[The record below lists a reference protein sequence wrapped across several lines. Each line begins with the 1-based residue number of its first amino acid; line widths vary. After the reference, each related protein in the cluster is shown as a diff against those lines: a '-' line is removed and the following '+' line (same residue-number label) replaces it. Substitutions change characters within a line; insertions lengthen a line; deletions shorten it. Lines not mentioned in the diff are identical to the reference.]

1 MRSVLKVKLAQLVIW
16 VFQDSEDHVDARVT
30 RESVVIVESKVL
42 PVKMVMLVLL
52 DLMDFQAQLDLRD
65 QQEMLDL
72 RVPQDDK
79 DQLD

>member
-1 MRSVLKVKLAQLVIW
+1 MPSVLKVKLAQLVIW
-16 VFQDSEDHVDARVT
+16 VSQDSEDHVDARVT

-65 QQEMLDL
+65 QQEMLDP

>member
-1 MRSVLKVKLAQLVIW
+1 M
-16 VFQDSEDHVDARVT
+16 
-30 RESVVIVESKVL
+30 VIVESKVL